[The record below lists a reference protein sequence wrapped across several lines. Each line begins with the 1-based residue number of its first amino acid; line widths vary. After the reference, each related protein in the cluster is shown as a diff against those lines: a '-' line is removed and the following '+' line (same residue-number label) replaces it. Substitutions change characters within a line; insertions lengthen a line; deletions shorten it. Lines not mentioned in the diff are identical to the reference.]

1 MSSHLV
7 RNKLLVV
14 VFFIAFFLNACG
26 SNDSNK
32 PADVHTP
39 QTTDEAENSDGSQH
53 LPQQE
58 PQQQPPKAAIKILP
72 LGDSITQG
80 GSGYASYR
88 RELWFLLKDAAYNV
102 DFIGSQDDFH
112 GDVADNLKDFDLD
125 HEGHWAWE
133 TGEIDAKLSGWLDDY
148 QADIVLLH
156 AGTND
161 FDRGQSNGSTI
172 RELSSI
178 IDKLRKNNPKVV
190 ILLAKI
196 IPMKNK
202 DTGSI
207 NVHIEAL
214 AKNENSDKSPVVIVD
229 QYEGYAPLEENYDT
243 YHPNRAGEGRIA
255 KKWFDSL
262 VPFLEN

>member
-161 FDRGQSNGSTI
+161 FNRGQTNGSTI

-207 NVHIEAL
+207 NVDIEVL
-214 AKNENSDKSPVVIVD
+214 AKSKNSDKSPVVIVD
-229 QYEGYAPLEENYDT
+229 QYAGYAPLEDNHDT
-243 YHPNRAGEGRIA
+243 YHPNTLGEGKIA

-262 VPFLEN
+262 VPLLEK